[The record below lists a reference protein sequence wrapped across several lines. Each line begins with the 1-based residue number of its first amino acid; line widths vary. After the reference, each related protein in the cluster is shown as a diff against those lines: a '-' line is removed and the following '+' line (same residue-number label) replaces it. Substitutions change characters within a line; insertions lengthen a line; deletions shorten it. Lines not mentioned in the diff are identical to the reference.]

1 MKPEWD
7 ARLKHW
13 IATLE
18 KEFYEPMGG
27 IPMEG
32 YCTYDMLSPEEAC
45 RRDFL
50 PMPVGMPWGHNW
62 EYCWMRGGIE
72 LDERVSGKPIVMDI
86 RCGGE
91 ATLFVNGQTFGT
103 RRAEWVR
110 QPHHYLCDQVLTV
123 NGQPGERFELLLEAY
138 AGHDYP
144 ESSVGNCCTGPIR
157 PDSGDYEPRPDDAV
171 RRVIGR
177 STWGVWHEEA
187 YQLWLDVVTLRG
199 LLSVIDDTSL
209 RAAKIEEALEQFTL
223 TVDFEQ
229 PRENRLADYVRAREI
244 LVHAMQAHNG
254 STAPVMSAVGNAHLD
269 MCWLWPYRET
279 QRKVARTFAQQLRLM
294 ELYPEYK
301 FIQSQPQSYL
311 ECKRLYPDVYARIK
325 EKIAAGQWIA
335 DGSMWVEPDT
345 NMTSGESLIRQLIHG
360 KRFYKDEFGVDC
372 QLLWLPDTFGYSAVL
387 PQILK
392 GCGVKYL
399 TTQKIFWTYNESDR
413 FPYHYFTWQ
422 GMDGTEIVS
431 FLHMDYT
438 SNTDVAT
445 VYGRWRDRVQK
456 RDLNTFLLPFGYGD
470 GGGGPTRDHIEFVLR
485 EKDLEGVPKVK
496 MQAPSECFEEMM
508 AEGAPK
514 NRYVG
519 ELYFQCHRGT
529 YTSQAAIKKGNRK
542 AELALREAELWS
554 VAAAGKVAYPA
565 AMLTRCWQSTLENQF
580 HDILPGSSIA
590 RVYQDALVKHQRVM
604 NETAEVISRATSALT
619 SGEEGTTYFNSLSWE
634 RRALVRTGKGYG
646 FATIPACGWTS
657 AVDESLPA
665 QPVTVHLEYGEAV
678 MKNGLVTLQ
687 IDHCGRILSC
697 TDKHGMSRISGTANE
712 LRMYKDVPRTFDAW
726 DIDSLYDLQP
736 VELGDE
742 GSITIE
748 EDNPFRC
755 VLCVERRFSHSVW
768 TQRIVMTADSGR
780 IDFQTHI
787 DWQERHR
794 LLKVVFPTGIH
805 AEEGINEIQF
815 GYVKRPTH
823 RSRPY
828 DADRFEVC
836 NHRYTAL
843 CDENRGAAVL
853 NDCKY
858 GVSMLGDEIALTLL
872 RAATS
877 PDLHADQGEHDFT
890 YSYEFWDGPFAQ
902 SSVVQDGYELN
913 VPVVC
918 ASGTSAPASLMQV
931 DRDNVIIDTV
941 KLAEDGSSDV
951 IVRLYE
957 SKHTS
962 CVAAL
967 KLNIPAT
974 QVYECD
980 MMEQRIA
987 ELNCESGE
995 VSLNMRGFEIKTL
1008 RVCAQK

>member
-1 MKPEWD
+1 
-7 ARLKHW
+7 
-13 IATLE
+13 
-18 KEFYEPMGG
+18 
-27 IPMEG
+27 
-32 YCTYDMLSPEEAC
+32 
-45 RRDFL
+45 
-50 PMPVGMPWGHNW
+50 
-62 EYCWMRGGIE
+62 
-72 LDERVSGKPIVMDI
+72 
-86 RCGGE
+86 
-91 ATLFVNGQTFGT
+91 
-103 RRAEWVR
+103 
-110 QPHHYLCDQVLTV
+110 
-123 NGQPGERFELLLEAY
+123 
-138 AGHDYP
+138 
-144 ESSVGNCCTGPIR
+144 
-157 PDSGDYEPRPDDAV
+157 
-171 RRVIGR
+171 
-177 STWGVWHEEA
+177 
-187 YQLWLDVVTLRG
+187 
-199 LLSVIDDTSL
+199 
-209 RAAKIEEALEQFTL
+209 
-223 TVDFEQ
+223 
-229 PRENRLADYVRAREI
+229 
-244 LVHAMQAHNG
+244 
-254 STAPVMSAVGNAHLD
+254 
-269 MCWLWPYRET
+269 
-279 QRKVARTFAQQLRLM
+279 
-294 ELYPEYK
+294 
-301 FIQSQPQSYL
+301 
-311 ECKRLYPDVYARIK
+311 
-325 EKIAAGQWIA
+325 
-335 DGSMWVEPDT
+335 
-345 NMTSGESLIRQLIHG
+345 
-360 KRFYKDEFGVDC
+360 
-372 QLLWLPDTFGYSAVL
+372 
-387 PQILK
+387 
-392 GCGVKYL
+392 
-399 TTQKIFWTYNESDR
+399 
-413 FPYHYFTWQ
+413 
-422 GMDGTEIVS
+422 
-431 FLHMDYT
+431 
-438 SNTDVAT
+438 
-445 VYGRWRDRVQK
+445 
-456 RDLNTFLLPFGYGD
+456 
-470 GGGGPTRDHIEFVLR
+470 
-485 EKDLEGVPKVK
+485 
-496 MQAPSECFEEMM
+496 
-508 AEGAPK
+508 
-514 NRYVG
+514 
-519 ELYFQCHRGT
+519 
-529 YTSQAAIKKGNRK
+529 
-542 AELALREAELWS
+542 
-554 VAAAGKVAYPA
+554 
-565 AMLTRCWQSTLENQF
+565 
-580 HDILPGSSIA
+580 
-590 RVYQDALVKHQRVM
+590 
-604 NETAEVISRATSALT
+604 
-619 SGEEGTTYFNSLSWE
+619 
-634 RRALVRTGKGYG
+634 
-646 FATIPACGWTS
+646 
-657 AVDESLPA
+657 
-665 QPVTVHLEYGEAV
+665 
-678 MKNGLVTLQ
+678 
-687 IDHCGRILSC
+687 
-697 TDKHGMSRISGTANE
+697 
-712 LRMYKDVPRTFDAW
+712 MYKDVPRTFDAW

-957 SKHTS
+957 SKHAS